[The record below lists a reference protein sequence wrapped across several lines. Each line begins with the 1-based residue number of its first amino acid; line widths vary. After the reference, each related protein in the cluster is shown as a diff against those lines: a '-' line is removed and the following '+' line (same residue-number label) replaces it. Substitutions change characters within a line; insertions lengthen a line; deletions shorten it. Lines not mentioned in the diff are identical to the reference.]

1 MKVSR
6 RTFALFGATAL
17 GGVALSGRAW
27 AETGATIRAVRLN
40 ADHRSASVRLELDRQ
55 ATART
60 FFLSN
65 PDRFVVDIA
74 GAQWALG
81 EGSHG
86 QGSHRQGQGEGPGEG
101 IVRAYRFAPRPDG
114 ACRLVLDLAA
124 PLNLIRQEL
133 GTPRAPQL
141 AFGLGSVTPV
151 AFRPAEPVKLEGP
164 ARPRQG
170 ALRRT
175 IVVDPGHGGRD
186 PGTIGVS
193 GVQEK
198 DVVLDTGV
206 RLRAALEARG
216 YRVAMTREDDTFI
229 PLEGRVAFARAQNAD
244 LFISLH
250 ADSSP
255 NSEASGATVYT
266 LSEHGANRAQNLMN
280 AQNWDVDLGDAPR
293 RGVVGDILVDLAQRE
308 TTNRSAQFA
317 ELVIARLGPV
327 SPLLVSSHRNAGFFV
342 LLAPDVPAVLIET
355 GFLSNRGDERRLND
369 PFRRQAVAGA
379 IADAVDSYFEAPR
392 LYAGA

>member
-27 AETGATIRAVRLN
+27 ADAPAAIRALQLH
-40 ADHRSASVRLELDRQ
+40 ADDQSASVRLDLDRQ

-65 PDRFVVDIA
+65 PDRFVIDIA
-74 GAQWALG
+74 DAQWAMG
-81 EGSHG
+81 AGRHG
-86 QGSHRQGQGEGPGEG
+86 QVSQGRGAGQG
-101 IVRAYRFAPRPDG
+101 IVRGYRFGPRPDG

-124 PLNLIRQEL
+124 PLSLIRQEL
-133 GTPRAPQL
+133 GGARAPQL

-151 AFRPAEPVKLEGP
+151 AFRPAEPLKIEAGAEGS
-164 ARPRQG
+164 RRG
-170 ALRRT
+170 GLRRT

-255 NSEASGATVYT
+255 NHEASGATVYT

-369 PFRRQAVAGA
+369 PVRRQAVAGA

>member
-1 MKVSR
+1 
-6 RTFALFGATAL
+6 
-17 GGVALSGRAW
+17 
-27 AETGATIRAVRLN
+27 
-40 ADHRSASVRLELDRQ
+40 
-55 ATART
+55 
-60 FFLSN
+60 
-65 PDRFVVDIA
+65 
-74 GAQWALG
+74 
-81 EGSHG
+81 
-86 QGSHRQGQGEGPGEG
+86 
-101 IVRAYRFAPRPDG
+101 
-114 ACRLVLDLAA
+114 
-124 PLNLIRQEL
+124 
-133 GTPRAPQL
+133 
-141 AFGLGSVTPV
+141 
-151 AFRPAEPVKLEGP
+151 
-164 ARPRQG
+164 
-170 ALRRT
+170 
-175 IVVDPGHGGRD
+175 
-186 PGTIGVS
+186 
-193 GVQEK
+193 
-198 DVVLDTGV
+198 
-206 RLRAALEARG
+206 
-216 YRVAMTREDDTFI
+216 MTREVDTFI

-369 PFRRQAVAGA
+369 PLRRQAVADA
-379 IADAVDSYFEAPR
+379 IACAVDSYFEAPR

>member
-1 MKVSR
+1 MTVSR

-27 AETGATIRAVRLN
+27 AEAGATISAVRLN
-40 ADHRSASVRLELDRQ
+40 ADDRSASVRLELDRQ
-55 ATART
+55 AAART

-65 PDRFVVDIA
+65 PDRFVVDVA
-74 GAQWALG
+74 GAQWAMG
-81 EGSHG
+81 QGAHG
-86 QGSHRQGQGEGPGEG
+86 QGPGQG

-124 PLNLIRQEL
+124 PLTLIRQEL
-133 GTPRAPQL
+133 GTPRAPLL

-151 AFRPAEPVKLEGP
+151 AFRPAEPMKIEGP
-164 ARPRQG
+164 AGSRLRQG

-193 GVQEK
+193 GVEEK
-198 DVVLDTGV
+198 HVVLDTGL

-255 NSEASGATVYT
+255 NREASGATVYT

-369 PFRRQAVAGA
+369 PLRRQAVAGA
-379 IADAVDSYFEAPR
+379 IADAVDSYFETPR